1 MPLRHECRGARSTK
15 KKMKFKLEA
24 VMRLLR
30 VYPRTIVVS
39 RKKRG
44 EQKEKRDKKK
54 KKVEKLKKKNLGAND
69 DAPPPCSSGV
79 KKLIVRVG
87 VRAGAGVMSCGYEY
101 LEIYII
107 VRA

>member
-1 MPLRHECRGARSTK
+1 MQRRTVNEK
-15 KKMKFKLEA
+15 KKFKLEA

-30 VYPRTIVVS
+30 VYPRTIVS
-39 RKKRG
+39 AGRKGGNKKRNETKKRKKSRN
-44 EQKEKRDKKK
+44 
-54 KKVEKLKKKNLGAND
+54 LKKKNLGAND

-87 VRAGAGVMSCGYEY
+87 VRAGAGVMSYGYEY

>member
-1 MPLRHECRGARSTK
+1 MQRRTVNEKKNEIQARSRDAPPPC
-15 KKMKFKLEA
+15 LSA
-24 VMRLLR
+24 H
-30 VYPRTIVVS
+30 YCIS

-44 EQKEKRDKKK
+44 EQKKKRDKKK

-87 VRAGAGVMSCGYEY
+87 VRAGAGVMSYGYEY